1 LKSFY
6 PLFPKFAYFTEAS
19 INAPIN
25 FIDVFPTVTVQP
37 LNNLSV
43 NICVDVILR
52 CSVLDAFYQPPG
64 VPLVPGSAN
73 KKRFLGAQS
82 NLQAEW
88 QATSHISV
96 NAVYV
101 HFVTKGFLKA
111 AGAKD
116 IDFLGVWAS
125 YKF

>member
-1 LKSFY
+1 MCIRDR
-6 PLFPKFAYFTEAS
+6 

-25 FIDVFPTVTVQP
+25 FIDVFPSVTVQP
-37 LNNLSV
+37 LKNLAFKAG
-43 NICVDVILR
+43 VDVLWR
-52 CSVLDAFYQPPG
+52 YSTQDAFYQPPG

-88 QATSHISV
+88 QATAHISV
-96 NAVYV
+96 NAAYV
-101 HFVTKGFLKA
+101 HFLTEGFLEA

-116 IDFLGVWAS
+116 IDFLGVWSS